1 MGKRQSK
8 RNSPEQLEAE
18 TGLEPA
24 QGDVYP
30 NATVKVSRDQYST
43 FEIKRMVEETREIQ
57 LAPPFQRGTVW
68 KAEQKCELIESI
80 LMGIP
85 IPVVYVFEDNAGIK
99 QMVDGRQRIG
109 AIIDYMNGRFALKGL
124 RMLPSFD
131 GKRFTE
137 LEPLYRSKIE
147 RYQVPVYVIEPPTPE
162 RVKYDIFDRVN
173 RGGTSLNNQEMRNAL
188 YQGPATR
195 LLEKLAKTESFLNAT
210 GHGIKSRR
218 MRDRYVILRF
228 LGFYLARTGK
238 HAATYRGN
246 IDDFLAETMKYLNG
260 QGSDDIP
267 FLEEV
272 FNRSMDRS
280 YRVLGGD
287 AFRFPVRNSNRR
299 PINMALFEVLAYL
312 CAIMSD
318 PCFDTLPFETIRSR
332 IKTLKAEFDTSGNFQ
347 GNVDSTPA
355 IEYRFGSVESL
366 VKEFVC

>member
-1 MGKRQSK
+1 MSK
-8 RNSPEQLEAE
+8 ESKNRNSSEELEAE
-18 TGLEPA
+18 TGLEPDR
-24 QGDVYP
+24 GDVYP

-43 FEIKRMVEETREIQ
+43 FEIKRMVENTQEIQ
-57 LAPPFQRGTVW
+57 LAPGFQRGKVW

-85 IPVVYVFEDNAGIK
+85 IPVVYVFEDTAGIK
-99 QMVDGRQRIG
+99 QMVDGRQRIS

-131 GKRFTE
+131 GKRFKD

-173 RGGTSLNNQEMRNAL
+173 RGGTRLNNQEMRNAL
-188 YQGPATR
+188 YQGPATE
-195 LLEKLAKTESFLNAT
+195 LLERLAKTESFLTAT
-210 GHGIKSRR
+210 GHGIKSQR

-228 LGFYLARTGK
+228 LAFYLVRSGK
-238 HAATYRGN
+238 RETTYRSN

-260 QGSDDIP
+260 PGSSDIP
-267 FLEEV
+267 SLEEV
-272 FNRSMDRS
+272 FHQAMDRS
-280 YRVLGGD
+280 FRVLGGD
-287 AFRFPVRNSNRR
+287 AFRFPVQNTYRR

-312 CAIMSD
+312 FATVPDAC
-318 PCFDTLPFETIRSR
+318 L
-332 IKTLKAEFDTSGNFQ
+332 KTMPSAELGSKIEVLKTEFDNSGYFR

-355 IEYRFGSVESL
+355 IEYRFGSVERL
-366 VKEFVC
+366 LKDFTC